1 MSIIYDALKKTQDK
15 DKDNNTPAGKTET
28 HSVARNAPQKK
39 SAHKKPAFMI
49 IGIIIVTVLS
59 SYLIITKAG
68 IFPIHKKTYSYPAT
82 SLFQSFFKPRAQ
94 KKYGREPIYPKQRP
108 QEKTYPEKPAGF
120 LLEGI
125 LLSSDTNTAII
136 NGQVCNV
143 GDTLAGAR
151 IEEISAQQVILA
163 YKGQKIVLK
172 NN

>member
-15 DKDNNTPAGKTET
+15 DNNASAGKTE
-28 HSVARNAPQKK
+28 APGIPQNAPEKK
-39 SAHKKPAFMI
+39 SAPKKPAFMI

-59 SYLIITKAG
+59 SYLIMTKAG
-68 IFPIHKKTYSYPAT
+68 IFPIHKKTFSYRAT

-94 KKYGREPIYPKQRP
+94 KKYGRKPIYPKQRP
-108 QEKTYPEKPAGF
+108 QEKTYPKKPAGF

-136 NGQVCNV
+136 NGQVCNA
-143 GDTLAGAR
+143 GDTLEGAR
-151 IEEISAQQVILA
+151 IEEISSHQVILT

>member
-15 DKDNNTPAGKTET
+15 NNNTPTGKTE
-28 HSVARNAPQKK
+28 APGIPQNAPENK
-39 SAHKKPAFMI
+39 STHKKPAFMI
-49 IGIIIVTVLS
+49 IGIIIVTLLS

-68 IFPIHKKTYSYPAT
+68 IFPIHKKTYSYRAT
-82 SLFQSFFKPRAQ
+82 SVFQSFFKPRAQ
-94 KKYGREPIYPKQRP
+94 KKYDREPIYPKQRP
-108 QEKTYPEKPAGF
+108 QEKTYPKKPAGF

-143 GDTLAGAR
+143 GDSLAGAR
-151 IEEISAQQVILA
+151 IEEISAQQVILM
-163 YKGQKIVLK
+163 YKGQRIILK